1 MMNPRARVAFWC
13 FQGMDP
19 WASAALS
26 VAATR
31 ARARLDCDD
40 ELEDKDKID
49 DAFKR

>member
-1 MMNPRARVAFWC
+1 
-13 FQGMDP
+13 MDP

-49 DAFKR
+49 DAFKNDKEKEASTKECTF